1 MQQTL
6 RDLLRRLPRMG
17 LLRETCQLLRVARA
31 MEKRHSPGAGAV
43 TEFDRL
49 FEAGYSAIV
58 ECLVESSR
66 AGRPTQKAESKRQKE
81 EPEHDVLL
89 IDCLEQVTESLLNE
103 WLSHS
108 RTLRLSVLERVAA
121 PKEWQELV
129 KFIEQY
135 GRDLFTQQFFH
146 LGNLRAILHQG
157 VDAWLGKLVQDEEA
171 VQQHL
176 ILRELDHGLSRAEAR
191 KHLSLV
197 IESVAENYA
206 EYRDYNTT
214 TTQSDRGEMLY
225 LLLDFL
231 RIKVAYECIHWNLR
245 PAIMAHDVLVRRGA
259 VGAADIWRRAM
270 QERTAETADKLLA
283 QLAELQTKSGMRLAS
298 VADRLQERFVRPLA
312 ADRLRALVRPA
323 QETRTGAIG
332 FASAESAFALLEQ
345 EASQLASEPCGAG
358 LDLPDWLEALEEEVA
373 RVTAT
378 RHAWDPSSANSL
390 DDLPRTQLTWEEI
403 ESQLSDWDQTK

>member
-1 MQQTL
+1 
-6 RDLLRRLPRMG
+6 
-17 LLRETCQLLRVARA
+17 
-31 MEKRHSPGAGAV
+31 MEKKHSPGAGAV

-66 AGRPTQKAESKRQKE
+66 AGSPRQKAESKSQKE
-81 EPEHDVLL
+81 EPEADVLL

-129 KFIEQY
+129 TFVQRY
-135 GRDLFTQQFFH
+135 GHDLFTQQFFH

-157 VDAWLGKLVQDEEA
+157 VDAWLDKLVQDEEA
-171 VQQHL
+171 VEQYL
-176 ILRELDHGLSRAEAR
+176 ILRELDHGLSRAEAK

-197 IESVAENYA
+197 IEAVAENYA

-214 TTQSDRGEMLY
+214 TTQSDRGEMLH

-231 RIKVAYECIHWNLR
+231 RIKVAYERIHWNLR
-245 PAIMAHDVLVRRGA
+245 PAMMAHAVLVRRGA
-259 VGAADIWRRAM
+259 VGAAEIWRRAM

-298 VADRLQERFVRPLA
+298 VSDRLQEHFVRPLT

-323 QETRTGAIG
+323 AQGTRTGATG
-332 FASAESAFALLEQ
+332 SASAESAFALLEQ
-345 EASQLASEPCGAG
+345 ESSQLASEPCGAG

-373 RVTAT
+373 RATAS
-378 RHAWDPSSANSL
+378 RHAWDPSSADSL
-390 DDLPRTQLTWEEI
+390 DDLPRTPLTWEEI
-403 ESQLSDWDQTK
+403 ESQLSDWDQAK